1 MNRTTVGISRIYK
14 WCKQSEKGVIN
25 KQIIILAQNPS
36 PTFII
41 RRQYGLIPTEIC
53 RLNEL
58 LRFHYLPTLRHWTVD
73 LLDDYKIPCI
83 LFWHQ
88 ENVSPFKQPY
98 GVNQQS
104 KRGQLL
110 SSLQPDERVSEV
122 SQWGGGGCKLFTR
135 EKWYVMLVNA
145 NNDIWER
152 IKEPKVQKRVNFNNH
167 STKHTR
173 EWST

>member
-1 MNRTTVGISRIYK
+1 MQISQYRNVFTLFTINSDRLRYFFTYACSEYFRLHRRVGFPFFTQITKQNHLTRTRRWTLSYRLYTYNLWWVLIAIYLMNRTTVGISRIYK

-83 LFWHQ
+83 L
-88 ENVSPFKQPY
+88 VLGP
-98 GVNQQS
+98 
-104 KRGQLL
+104 R
-110 SSLQPDERVSEV
+110 ERV
-122 SQWGGGGCKLFTR
+122 T
-135 EKWYVMLVNA
+135 
-145 NNDIWER
+145 I
-152 IKEPKVQKRVNFNNH
+152 
-167 STKHTR
+167 
-173 EWST
+173 